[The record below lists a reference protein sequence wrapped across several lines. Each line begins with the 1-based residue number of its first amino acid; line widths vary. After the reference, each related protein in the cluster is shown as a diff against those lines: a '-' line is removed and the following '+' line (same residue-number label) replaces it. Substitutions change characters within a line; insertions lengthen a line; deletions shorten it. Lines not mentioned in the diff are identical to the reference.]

1 MFAQTLTPTFA
12 PSLTRPQADPWAF
25 QIVIT
30 LLFAG
35 LVFLR
40 LTIPSHLYFDEVH
53 YVPAARAMLMGEPA
67 NPEHPMLAKAMI
79 AASIRLLGDGPLG
92 WRLPS
97 ALFGIVGLFA
107 FGRAMW
113 LASGRAVASL
123 AAMVLLATDFAWYV
137 QSRIAMLD
145 MVMAGLAMVAL
156 WLLAG
161 AMTRADGARWRPW
174 AAGMVLGLSLGA
186 KWSVLP
192 VWAVVAGLVLGA
204 RVRGWALGTR
214 PILPTLGTRELA
226 GALILLPLAAYWMT
240 YLPGFFTAR
249 DAVPALDPLGWHR
262 HMVDL
267 QSSVT
272 KHHPYQSVWTQWIIN
287 WRAIW
292 YLYEVTDGAQRGV
305 MLIGNPF
312 TMIAGLIAL
321 VWAAWTGMQRRAWLP
336 LVLVALYIASL
347 GLWIVGNKPIQFYYH
362 YLLPGTF
369 MMGALGL
376 VVDDLWAA
384 RHRHWQREAI
394 GLLVL
399 SLGVFAWF
407 FPILSAAALSKG
419 VASFEDWMWLSSWR

>member
-1 MFAQTLTPTFA
+1 MFAKQQ
-12 PSLTRPQADPWAF
+12 SDPWAF
-25 QIVIT
+25 QILVT

-40 LTIPSHLYFDEVH
+40 LTIPSHLYFDEIH
-53 YVPAARAMLMGEPA
+53 YVPAARAMIAGHPA

-79 AASIRLLGDGPLG
+79 AGSIRIFGDNPLG
-92 WRLPS
+92 WRMPS
-97 ALFGIVGLFA
+97 ALMGVIGLWA
-107 FGRAMW
+107 FGRALW
-113 LASGRAVASL
+113 YASGRAMASVAG
-123 AAMVLLATDFAWYV
+123 MVLLATDFAWYV

-156 WLLAG
+156 WLIAG
-161 AMTRADGARWRPW
+161 AIRRTDGARWRIVG
-174 AAGMVLGLSLGA
+174 AGLVLGLSLGA

-192 VWAVVAGLVLGA
+192 VWAVVVALVLGA
-204 RVRGWALGTR
+204 RLWTFATGGR
-214 PILPTLGTRELA
+214 PILPALSMVELGLC
-226 GALILLPLAAYWMT
+226 LIVLPLGAYWLT

-249 DAVPALDPLGWHR
+249 DAVPTLDPLGWHR
-262 HMVDL
+262 HMIDL

-272 KHHPYQSVWTQWIIN
+272 KHHPYQSVWSQWIIN

-321 VWAAWTGMQRRAWLP
+321 IWAGWSGMRRGAWLP
-336 LVLVALYIASL
+336 LVLVALYCASL
-347 GLWIVGNKPIQFYYH
+347 GLWIVGNKPVQFYYH

-369 MMGALGL
+369 LMGALGL
-376 VVDDLWAA
+376 MVDELWASRGQRR
-384 RHRHWQREAI
+384 RHEAF
-394 GLLVL
+394 GVLVL

-407 FPILSAAALSKG
+407 FPILSAAALTKG
-419 VASFEDWMWLSSWR
+419 VASFEDWMWLASWR

>member
-1 MFAQTLTPTFA
+1 MFAKH
-12 PSLTRPQADPWAF
+12 QADPWAF
-25 QIVIT
+25 QILVT

-40 LTIPSHLYFDEVH
+40 LTIPSHLYFDEIH
-53 YVPAARAMLMGEPA
+53 YVPAARAMMAGHPA

-79 AASIRLLGDGPLG
+79 AGSIRIFGDNPLG
-92 WRLPS
+92 WRMPS
-97 ALFGIVGLFA
+97 ALMGVIGLWA

-113 LASGRAVASL
+113 RASGRAMASVAG
-123 AAMVLLATDFAWYV
+123 MVLLATDFAWYV

-156 WLLAG
+156 WLIAG
-161 AMTRADGARWRPW
+161 AMSKADGSRWRMV
-174 AAGMVLGLSLGA
+174 AAGIVLGLSLGA

-192 VWAVVAGLVLGA
+192 VWAMVAALVLGA
-204 RVRGWALGTR
+204 RLWAFATGAR
-214 PILPTLGTRELA
+214 PILPALSTVELGLCVIVLPLGT
-226 GALILLPLAAYWMT
+226 YWLT
-240 YLPGFFTAR
+240 YLPGFYTAR
-249 DAVPALDPLGWHR
+249 DAVPALDPIGWHR
-262 HMVDL
+262 HMIDL

-321 VWAAWTGMQRRAWLP
+321 IWAGWTGLWRRSWLP
-336 LVLVALYIASL
+336 LVLVALYGASL
-347 GLWIVGNKPIQFYYH
+347 GLWIVGNKPVQFYYH

-369 MMGALGL
+369 LMGALGL
-376 VVDDLWAA
+376 MVDELWTA
-384 RHRHWQREAI
+384 RGQRWRHEAF
-394 GLLVL
+394 GVLVL

-407 FPILSAAALSKG
+407 FPILSAATLTKG
-419 VASFEDWMWLSSWR
+419 VASFEDWMWLASWR

>member
-1 MFAQTLTPTFA
+1 MFAK
-12 PSLTRPQADPWAF
+12 PQSDPWAF
-25 QIVIT
+25 QILVT

-40 LTIPSHLYFDEVH
+40 LTIPSHLYFDEIH
-53 YVPAARAMLMGEPA
+53 YVPAARAMIAGNPA
-67 NPEHPMLAKAMI
+67 NPEHPMLGKAMI
-79 AASIRLLGDGPLG
+79 AASIRLFGDGPLG

-97 ALFGIVGLFA
+97 ALCGIVGLWA

-113 LASGRAVASL
+113 LASGRAMASV

-145 MVMAGLAMVAL
+145 MVMAGLAMAAL
-156 WLLAG
+156 WMLAG
-161 AMTRADGARWRPW
+161 AMAHGDGARWRVW
-174 AAGMVLGLSLGA
+174 AAGVALGLSLGA

-192 VWAVVAGLVLGA
+192 VWIVVAGLA
-204 RVRGWALGTR
+204 MAARGWAWAAGHR
-214 PILPTLGTRELA
+214 PIVPALRSRELF
-226 GALILLPLAAYWMT
+226 GALILMPMLVYWLT
-240 YLPGFFTAR
+240 FLPGFLTLR
-249 DAVPALDPLGWHR
+249 DAVPVLDPVGWHR
-262 HMVDL
+262 HMLEL

-272 KHHPYQSVWTQWIIN
+272 KHHPYQSVWSQWIIN

-312 TMIAGLIAL
+312 TMIAGLVAL
-321 VWAAWTGMQRRAWLP
+321 VWAAWNGLMRGAWLP
-336 LVLVALYIASL
+336 LVLVALYAGSL
-347 GLWIVGNKPIQFYYH
+347 GLWIVGNKPVQFYYH

-376 VVDDLWAA
+376 VVDDFWCA
-384 RHRHWQREAI
+384 RGQRWRREAI
-394 GLLVL
+394 GMLVL

-407 FPILSAAALSKG
+407 FPILSAATLHKG
-419 VASFEDWMWLSSWR
+419 VASFEDWMWLASWR

>member
-1 MFAQTLTPTFA
+1 MFAK
-12 PSLTRPQADPWAF
+12 PQADPWAF
-25 QIVIT
+25 QIIVT

-53 YVPAARAMLMGEPA
+53 YVPAARAMIAGMPA
-67 NPEHPMLAKAMI
+67 NPEHPLFAKAMI
-79 AASIRLLGDGPLG
+79 AGSIRLLGDGPLA

-113 LASGRAVASL
+113 WASGRPMASL

-137 QSRIAMLD
+137 QSRIAMLE

-156 WLLAG
+156 WLIAG
-161 AMTRADGARWRPW
+161 GMARPEGSRWRMW
-174 AAGMVLGLSLGA
+174 AAGVVLGLSLGA

-192 VWAVVAGLVLGA
+192 VWAVVAGGIGA
-204 RVRGWALGTR
+204 ARFRAFATGER
-214 PILPTLGTRELA
+214 PILPALGSVELA
-226 GALILLPLAAYWMT
+226 LGLIALPLGVYWLT
-240 YLPGFFTAR
+240 YLPGFMTMR
-249 DAVPALDPLGWHR
+249 DAIAPLDPIGWHR
-262 HMVDL
+262 HMLDL

-272 KHHPYQSVWTQWIIN
+272 KRHPYQSVWTQWVFN

-292 YLYEVTDGAQRGV
+292 YLYEATDGAQRGV

-312 TMIAGLIAL
+312 TMIAGLVAL
-321 VWAAWTGMQRRAWLP
+321 VWAAWTGMMRRAWLP
-336 LVLVALYIASL
+336 LVLVTLYGASL
-347 GLWIVGNKPIQFYYH
+347 GLWIVGNKPVQFYYH

-376 VVDDLWAA
+376 VADDFWAA
-384 RHRHWQREAI
+384 RGQRWRREAI

-407 FPILSAAALSKG
+407 FPILSAAALTKG
-419 VASFEDWMWLSSWR
+419 VTSFEDWMWLASWR